1 MSSNLKYKDYFKKIT
16 ENKNTFLITGAPGTG
31 KTHFLIEFIVYLI
44 ETLKL
49 DYERILVFTFDR
61 KTSKFLRDSIAR
73 MAKKTIS
80 EIPILTFYSF
90 CLEVLNEYTLNSKI
104 KDLFSKNQRASD
116 VEKKNSQI
124 ECFFN
129 CDIGGLKLLTAPEQ
143 WNVISNILSNINEK
157 KHPKIYRL
165 LLNNNTKENITQ
177 EIFDYILRAQE
188 NLLSPK
194 QLALKFTPFIN
205 KLMHEVNDIYRIYEE
220 KLKKEN
226 YLDYGSLLFNTYLLL
241 KENENIR
248 NYHINNYDF
257 ILIDEFQETN
267 LAQFEILKLISNK
280 NVVFFGDDD
289 QLIYKFRGSN
299 INNFY
304 KIYDSLPSE
313 NKIIL
318 NKDYRNSFEISF
330 LLESF
335 ISKNSKRIA
344 KDYLVEDNP
353 ISSECEI
360 MIKSFDTLY
369 DELNF
374 IKNKIKFL
382 NKVKKIKLDNIA
394 VIVKGTELETVIIE
408 NFFIQNNVDY
418 YRRNPRA
425 IINNKFINYTL
436 NLLRL
441 VSLIKDN
448 KSNNTVSNSNEIP
461 ISSKVNQ
468 INLIG
473 GKNTSNFSINLLL
486 KSILLSEFIN
496 FDSIFYKDI
505 EFNYHN
511 YVKNVLDI
519 NLWSYLR
526 KNLKAIKN
534 QDENSFKK
542 IIKLNKATQKLMDLG
557 EKDVFDV
564 VFEIISN
571 KVFGICNLFNKF
583 KNLNQSEKNSIKVF
597 IDFIISVKNFS
608 AEHKNESSLDDYLKY
623 FEKFLRNQFIEE
635 VEDTVKYAKEE
646 GVRILS
652 FYDCKNSEFDAV
664 LIPFLNKG
672 YYPSVISRPQV
683 YELEVLHYLIDGKI
697 PDEEGLRNLHL
708 EQERNILYT
717 GISRAKKFLYVTC
730 SKNKEQS
737 IFFKEIENIV
747 KEENKGKKILKNGS
761 IFNRTQQPD
770 SYHYFIDQNP
780 ELIKKKAI
788 VSVFRCLHEMD
799 YSKERYD
806 YFIYFLKNNYN
817 PIKWWDL
824 ISETR
829 NNNNPFKNNYKA
841 YSYSSIESYDDCPLK
856 YKIKYFFGLK
866 SKEENL
872 SLLVGSIYHSI
883 IGRFLNESQ
892 NYDENNLFEIFEQEI
907 EQNRTDLKYNFYFN
921 EVKDQIQKDLHCFY
935 IDFKKYFGDN
945 LSSKRENKLF
955 FTEKNFDF
963 LIDDSIK
970 ITGKIDLIN
979 IVDKNLIEIIDFK
992 SSSRRLS
999 EEELKNDLQLRI
1011 YNFALKNS
1019 VNLKKEIPTALKS
1032 DVLLKYY
1039 LLQEEK
1045 EPFLEVSFSE
1055 EDENMVL
1062 DKIKNIV
1069 KEIESEN
1076 FYLKP
1081 RDYNSC
1087 KYCEF
1092 KIFCEKYYGEPI

>member
-1 MSSNLKYKDYFKKIT
+1 M
-16 ENKNTFLITGAPGTG
+16 
-31 KTHFLIEFIVYLI
+31 
-44 ETLKL
+44 
-49 DYERILVFTFDR
+49 
-61 KTSKFLRDSIAR
+61 
-73 MAKKTIS
+73 
-80 EIPILTFYSF
+80 
-90 CLEVLNEYTLNSKI
+90 
-104 KDLFSKNQRASD
+104 
-116 VEKKNSQI
+116 
-124 ECFFN
+124 
-129 CDIGGLKLLTAPEQ
+129 
-143 WNVISNILSNINEK
+143 
-157 KHPKIYRL
+157 
-165 LLNNNTKENITQ
+165 
-177 EIFDYILRAQE
+177 
-188 NLLSPK
+188 
-194 QLALKFTPFIN
+194 
-205 KLMHEVNDIYRIYEE
+205 
-220 KLKKEN
+220 
-226 YLDYGSLLFNTYLLL
+226 
-241 KENENIR
+241 
-248 NYHINNYDF
+248 
-257 ILIDEFQETN
+257 
-267 LAQFEILKLISNK
+267 
-280 NVVFFGDDD
+280 
-289 QLIYKFRGSN
+289 
-299 INNFY
+299 
-304 KIYDSLPSE
+304 
-313 NKIIL
+313 
-318 NKDYRNSFEISF
+318 
-330 LLESF
+330 
-335 ISKNSKRIA
+335 
-344 KDYLVEDNP
+344 
-353 ISSECEI
+353 
-360 MIKSFDTLY
+360 
-369 DELNF
+369 
-374 IKNKIKFL
+374 
-382 NKVKKIKLDNIA
+382 
-394 VIVKGTELETVIIE
+394 
-408 NFFIQNNVDY
+408 
-418 YRRNPRA
+418 
-425 IINNKFINYTL
+425 
-436 NLLRL
+436 
-441 VSLIKDN
+441 
-448 KSNNTVSNSNEIP
+448 
-461 ISSKVNQ
+461 
-468 INLIG
+468 
-473 GKNTSNFSINLLL
+473 
-486 KSILLSEFIN
+486 SEFIN

-883 IGRFLNESQ
+883 IGRFLNESR
-892 NYDENNLFEIFEQEI
+892 IMM
-907 EQNRTDLKYNFYFN
+907 
-921 EVKDQIQKDLHCFY
+921 
-935 IDFKKYFGDN
+935 
-945 LSSKRENKLF
+945 
-955 FTEKNFDF
+955 
-963 LIDDSIK
+963 K
-970 ITGKIDLIN
+970 ITSLKFLNKKLSKIG
-979 IVDKNLIEIIDFK
+979 
-992 SSSRRLS
+992 
-999 EEELKNDLQLRI
+999 RI
-1011 YNFALKNS
+1011 
-1019 VNLKKEIPTALKS
+1019 
-1032 DVLLKYY
+1032 
-1039 LLQEEK
+1039 
-1045 EPFLEVSFSE
+1045 
-1055 EDENMVL
+1055 
-1062 DKIKNIV
+1062 
-1069 KEIESEN
+1069 
-1076 FYLKP
+1076 
-1081 RDYNSC
+1081 
-1087 KYCEF
+1087 
-1092 KIFCEKYYGEPI
+1092 